1 MKSLRSAFSS
11 SPLARR
17 PLKCLTIA
25 GFDPCSFAGVTADL
39 RTFSSL
45 GVFGLS
51 AITALTAQTPNRFDR
66 CFPVDAG
73 LFSQQIE
80 SILDQFGTLP
90 VKIGLVASL
99 DIVQVLAKRL
109 SSFRPAFIALD
120 PVFSVSAGDYLS
132 SDSLRFAMMD
142 CLFPLVSVITPN
154 IPEAEIIL
162 GCSIRDFDSM
172 SAAASE
178 IHSRFGCSVLLK
190 GGHLSAETASSCDF
204 LCHDQQIYRF
214 HSPRVA
220 AESVHGSGCFL
231 SASIT
236 AFSALGYNL
245 PQAVKMAKN
254 HISKAFTD
262 PIDVDGFPLLYSS
275 PR

>member
-1 MKSLRSAFSS
+1 MKSLRSSFSS
-11 SPLARR
+11 FPFPRR

-25 GFDPCSFAGVTADL
+25 GFDPCSFAGVTGDL

-51 AITALTAQTPNRFDR
+51 VITALTAQTPIRFNR
-66 CFPVDAG
+66 CFPVNAG

-80 SILDQFGTLP
+80 LILNQFGPLP
-90 VKIGLVASL
+90 IKIGLVASL
-99 DIVQVLAKRL
+99 DIVQVLAERL

-120 PVFSVSAGDYLS
+120 PVFSASAGAYPI

-142 CLFPLVSVITPN
+142 RLFPLASVVTPN

-162 GCSIRDFDSM
+162 GRSIRDFDSM

-178 IHSRFGCSVLLK
+178 IHSRFGCSALLK
-190 GGHLSAETASSCDF
+190 GGHLPAEFDSCDF
-204 LCHDQQIYRF
+204 LCHDQKIYRL
-214 HSPRVA
+214 HSPRLA
-220 AESVHGSGCFL
+220 IKSVHGSGCFL

-236 AFSALGYNL
+236 AFSALGHNL
-245 PQAVKMAKN
+245 PQSVKMAKN
-254 HISKAFTD
+254 HISKAFAA
-262 PIDVDGFPLLYSS
+262 PVDVDGFPLLHSS
-275 PR
+275 PQ

>member
-1 MKSLRSAFSS
+1 MEPLRLSFPSFPFPRHPS
-11 SPLARR
+11 
-17 PLKCLTIA
+17 KCLTIA

-66 CFPVDAG
+66 CFPANAE
-73 LFSQQIE
+73 LFSQQIDL
-80 SILDQFGTLP
+80 ILGQFGPLP
-90 VKIGLVASL
+90 IKIGLISSL
-99 DIVQVLAKRL
+99 DIVQVLEERL
-109 SSFRPAFIALD
+109 SSFGSAFIALD
-120 PVFSVSAGDYLS
+120 PIFSVSSGDYSS
-132 SDSLRFAMMD
+132 SDPIRFAMMD
-142 CLFPLVSVITPN
+142 SLFPLSSIITPN

-162 GCSIRDFDSM
+162 GRSIRDFDSM

-178 IHSRFGCSVLLK
+178 IHSRFGCSILLK
-190 GGHLSAETASSCDF
+190 GGHLPAEFNSCDF
-204 LCHDQQIYRF
+204 LCHEQRIYRF
-214 HSPRVA
+214 DSPRVA
-220 AESVHGSGCFL
+220 AGSAHGSGCFL

-245 PQAVKMAKN
+245 PQSVKMAKK
-254 HISKAFTD
+254 HIFEAFTTS
-262 PIDVDGFPLLYSS
+262 IDVDGFPLLHSS